1 LLQAFNRLGRQPG
14 AFRDMVEA
22 MDNAVSSSVQTYLNR
37 QIGQIEALTDART
50 RLARLRPIDLAVLE
64 RIESGGQLFG
74 KDSERLIAARLGVEQ
89 INPKS
94 INDSIDKLRKTGFII
109 RVQRGE
115 YRVEDREIAAAA
127 VTLARDGS
135 LPATPVP
142 ALTTARAGSSPQNAA
157 DPRGTAFTAL
167 SEQEALKSYPELKRI
182 YDFWRDV
189 EKVLKTR
196 YPEDEASRKMFQ
208 EKGRAG
214 LVRLLNE
221 GTLPGEQDLRRAMEI
236 VSGVKRPELDR

>member
-1 LLQAFNRLGRQPG
+1 
-14 AFRDMVEA
+14 
-22 MDNAVSSSVQTYLNR
+22 
-37 QIGQIEALTDART
+37 
-50 RLARLRPIDLAVLE
+50 
-64 RIESGGQLFG
+64 
-74 KDSERLIAARLGVEQ
+74 
-89 INPKS
+89 
-94 INDSIDKLRKTGFII
+94 
-109 RVQRGE
+109 
-115 YRVEDREIAAAA
+115 
-127 VTLARDGS
+127 
-135 LPATPVP
+135 VP
-142 ALTTARAGSSPQNAA
+142 ALNTARAGSSPQNAA
-157 DPRGTAFTAL
+157 GARGTAFTAL

-221 GTLPGEQDLRRAMEI
+221 GTLPGEQDLKRAMEI